1 MKNRIPNYLP
11 ALNRKALPLQSANT
25 KLLDLVQKQIADQTR
40 VIQSYVQEHP
50 VTGIG
55 AAFCI
60 GIFLGWAIKRN

>member
-1 MKNRIPNYLP
+1 MMNRIPYYLP
-11 ALNRKALPLQSANT
+11 ALNRKALPLQSSNT
-25 KLLDLVQKQIADQTR
+25 KLLDLVQKQIADR
-40 VIQSYVQEHP
+40 MRLIESYVQEHP

>member
-1 MKNRIPNYLP
+1 MINRIPYYLP
-11 ALNRKALPLQSANT
+11 APKRKATSSQSANT
-25 KLLDLVQKQIADQTR
+25 KVLDLFQKQIADR
-40 VIQSYVQEHP
+40 MRGIESYIQEHP